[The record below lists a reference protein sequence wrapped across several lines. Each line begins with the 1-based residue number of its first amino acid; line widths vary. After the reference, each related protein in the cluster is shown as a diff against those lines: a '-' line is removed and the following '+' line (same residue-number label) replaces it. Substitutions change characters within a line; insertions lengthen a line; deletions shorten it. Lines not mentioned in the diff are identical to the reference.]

1 MKRDNPQTLIYLDN
15 QSGEIIGRDPRQV
28 SGAELTDAGHEK
40 DSLLTIMRKK
50 CIDCCAGQIGEV
62 RTCPAT
68 ACDLWPYRMG
78 TNPFAKRELTEEQK
92 KAAAQRMAEAR
103 AKRSVAA

>member
-1 MKRDNPQTLIYLDN
+1 MNRDNPQTLICLDT
-15 QSGEIIGRDPRQV
+15 QSGEKIGRDPRQV
-28 SGAELTDAGHEK
+28 CGAELTEAGHEK
-40 DSLLTIMRKK
+40 DSLLTIIRNK
-50 CIDCCAGQIGEV
+50 CLDCCAGQTGEV

-78 TNPFAKRELTEEQK
+78 TNPFAKRELTPEQK
-92 KAAAQRMAEAR
+92 KAAAQRMADAR

>member
-1 MKRDNPQTLIYLDN
+1 MNRDNPQTLISLDK

-28 SGAELTDAGHEK
+28 SGAELTEAGHQK

-78 TNPFAKRELTEEQK
+78 TNPFAKRELSLEQ
-92 KAAAQRMAEAR
+92 KAAAVQRIAVAR
-103 AKRSVAA
+103 AKRSIGA